1 MFFPAT
7 LKGRYIEQM
16 TDVEFFAFC
25 QDNRDFKFE
34 RTPEGQLILLSPTHY
49 LTGKRNNEILFQ
61 LTHWNK
67 KYKKGEC
74 VDSDTGFYLPNKAM
88 RNPDAAWIS
97 HERLKTVTP
106 DELQSFLHLC
116 PDFIV
121 EFKSKTDRLSD
132 LKSKM
137 KEWMD
142 NGCLLGWLID
152 PDEEVVYVYH
162 QDKETIHK
170 GFDSPISGE
179 PVLQNFESV
188 LSELRM

>member
-34 RTPEGQLILLSPTHY
+34 RTPEGQLTLMSPRINTFAFF
-49 LTGKRNNEILFQ
+49 I
-61 LTHWNK
+61 
-67 KYKKGEC
+67 
-74 VDSDTGFYLPNKAM
+74 
-88 RNPDAAWIS
+88 
-97 HERLKTVTP
+97 
-106 DELQSFLHLC
+106 FLIPVC
-116 PDFIV
+116 Q
-121 EFKSKTDRLSD
+121 
-132 LKSKM
+132 
-137 KEWMD
+137 WMD

-162 QDKETIHK
+162 QNKETIHK